1 MNNNQYDEIKSLLKR
16 SRLLTEQPVSAPNI
30 GADIEEK
37 IDQDEQKTP
46 KDQYKKYRVSGGIL
60 VIHGSNTTETS
71 ITTDDKTTF
80 QETMDE
86 FVAEAYSNPDFQKFL
101 AKVPYQNQTAW
112 GAFTQAVAKLLG
124 IKNSNALTEVI
135 ALTEE
140 LTSTESQTGKP
151 SRRRL
156 IGAEEEITIV
166 PKEALRERTPQA
178 NAAMELMDS
187 MGRKVAEPEPG
198 YVEKVRQSWN
208 NARDNPSLARE
219 QSLGAFRRFLDWIQT
234 KAPLRRTSLQ
244 ETACRRTW

>member
-86 FVAEAYSNPDFQKFL
+86 FVAEVSELTDFGKLNVYTNNVQWSGHIVDLDIDFMFSINETNGLYIKGNMIKIDQDFLTALNKLQSYYMKFRTKW
-101 AKVPYQNQTAW
+101 AK
-112 GAFTQAVAKLLG
+112 
-124 IKNSNALTEVI
+124 II
-135 ALTEE
+135 ASRKKTEE
-140 LTSTESQTGKP
+140 KQN
-151 SRRRL
+151 
-156 IGAEEEITIV
+156 GAN
-166 PKEALRERTPQA
+166 Q
-178 NAAMELMDS
+178 
-187 MGRKVAEPEPG
+187 
-198 YVEKVRQSWN
+198 
-208 NARDNPSLARE
+208 
-219 QSLGAFRRFLDWIQT
+219 F
-234 KAPLRRTSLQ
+234 
-244 ETACRRTW
+244 